1 VEFNEVACDYRG
13 NVMYSTMIT
22 KLCAFTRRTEF
33 ILGILQEM
41 MVENP
46 TQQIIVLA
54 HNRSLLTYMHNAV
67 AARGFATVGYYVGGM
82 KEVALKESEGKQVIM
97 ATYSMAAEALD
108 IKTLTTLIMATP
120 KTDIEQAVGRIL
132 RQRHGNPVVVDILD
146 SHTPF
151 RNQWNKRKTFYRKQ
165 GYSIVFPKGGGKD
178 VKGRKQECIEVVED
192 DAEEKAEVGGK
203 CFIPIGDLE

>member
-67 AARGFATVGYYVGGM
+67 AVRGFATVGYYVGGM
-82 KEVALKESEGKQVIM
+82 KELALKESEGKQVIM

-151 RNQWNKRKTFYRKQ
+151 RNQWNKRKAFYRKQ

-178 VKGRKQECIEVVED
+178 VKGRKQDCSEVVED
-192 DAEEKAEVGGK
+192 EAEVGGK
-203 CFIPIGDLE
+203 CFIPIGDME